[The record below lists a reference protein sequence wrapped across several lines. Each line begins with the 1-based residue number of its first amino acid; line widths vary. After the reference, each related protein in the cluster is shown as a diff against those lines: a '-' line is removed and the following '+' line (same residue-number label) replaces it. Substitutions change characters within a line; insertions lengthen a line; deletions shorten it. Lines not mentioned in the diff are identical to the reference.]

1 MIAVPKS
8 ELESLLKKAQRK
20 SVDGCLVESCIIE
33 HDGKETLSITSL
45 VKDGVSSVGKFSL
58 KVICEHPQIWPV
70 PSIDNLLKVL
80 KYHGRTVK
88 LTGQRE
94 WNSQIKVQSG
104 SKTTTLTASPQA
116 LAYPSSPY
124 TLLEWHT
131 KSTKIAEK
139 INLETMSYESAEG
152 PIASAMAF
160 HVDSTDLFEAFRC
173 DGMNGKKTGK
183 YKFIFDTDGFHIE
196 TGTELKGLTKTTISE
211 FVTTAAVVNSNGLSD
226 RRTMYFEG
234 GLEDLTKQI
243 VGDVTL
249 GFVQFRTRKGSAGEW
264 GLIVKID
271 DDFVFQTSVIE

>member
-45 VKDGVSSVGKFSL
+45 VKDGVSSVGKFSVN
-58 KVICEHPQIWPV
+58 VICEHPQIWPV

-80 KYHGRTVK
+80 KYHGRTLR

-116 LAYPSSPY
+116 LAYPSSPD
-124 TLLEWHT
+124 TLLEWYT

-183 YKFIFDTDGFHIE
+183 YKFIFDENGFHIE
-196 TGTELKGLTKTTISE
+196 TGTELKGLTKTTI
-211 FVTTAAVVNSNGLSD
+211 NGYGFGD
-226 RRTMYFEG
+226 RRTIYFEG

>member
-1 MIAVPKS
+1 MIEIPKS

-80 KYHGRTVK
+80 KYHGRTVR

-94 WNSQIKVQSG
+94 WNSQIQVRSG
-104 SKTTTLTASPQA
+104 SKKTTLTASPQA
-116 LAYPSSPY
+116 LAYPSSPD

-183 YKFIFDTDGFHIE
+183 YKFVFDENGFHIE
-196 TGTELKGLTKTTISE
+196 TGTELKGLTKTTI
-211 FVTTAAVVNSNGLSD
+211 NGYGFGD

-243 VGDVTL
+243 VGDVSL

>member
-1 MIAVPKS
+1 MIEIPKS

-20 SVDGCLVESCIIE
+20 GVDGCLVESCIIE
-33 HDGKETLSITSL
+33 HDGEETLSITSL
-45 VKDGVSSVGKFSL
+45 VKDGVSSVAKFSL
-58 KVICEHPQIWPV
+58 KVISEHPQIWPV

-94 WNSQIKVQSG
+94 WNSQIQVKSG

-116 LAYPSSPY
+116 LAYPSSPD

-139 INLETMSYESAEG
+139 INLETMSYESVEG
-152 PIASAMAF
+152 PIASYFVIVA
-160 HVDSTDLFEAFRC
+160 DSTDLFEAFRC
-173 DGMNGKKTGK
+173 DGMNSKKTGK

-196 TGTELKGLTKTTISE
+196 TGTELKGLTRTTINE
-211 FVTTAAVVNSNGLSD
+211 YDVGTH
-226 RRTMYFEG
+226 TMYFEG
-234 GLEDLTKQI
+234 ALEDLTKQI
-243 VGDVTL
+243 VGDITL

>member
-20 SVDGCLVESCIIE
+20 GVDGCLVESCIIE
-33 HDGKETLSITSL
+33 HDGNHTLSITSL

-94 WNSQIKVQSG
+94 WNSQIQVKSG

-116 LAYPSSPY
+116 LAYPSSPD

-131 KSTKIAEK
+131 KSTKIANK

-152 PIASAMAF
+152 TIASAIVFVA
-160 HVDSTDLFEAFRC
+160 DSTDLFEAFRC

-196 TGTELKGLTKTTISE
+196 TGTELKGLTKTTINE
-211 FVTTAAVVNSNGLSD
+211 YGFGD

-234 GLEDLTKQI
+234 ALEGLTKQI
-243 VGDVTL
+243 VGDITL

>member
-1 MIAVPKS
+1 MITVPKS
-8 ELESLLKKAQRK
+8 ELETLLKKTQRK
-20 SVDGCLVESCIIE
+20 GVDGCLVESCIIE
-33 HDGKETLSITSL
+33 HDGEETLSITSL

-58 KVICEHPQIWPV
+58 KVICEHPQTWPV

-88 LTGQRE
+88 LTGQQE
-94 WNSQIKVQSG
+94 WNSQIQVKSG

-116 LAYPSSPY
+116 LAYPSSPD

-152 PIASAMAF
+152 PIASAMVVVA
-160 HVDSTDLFEAFRC
+160 DSTDLFEAFRC
-173 DGMNGKKTGK
+173 DGMNGKKTGR

-196 TGTELKGLTKTTISE
+196 TGTELKGLTKTTINE
-211 FVTTAAVVNSNGLSD
+211 YDFGD

-234 GLEDLTKQI
+234 ALEDLTKQI
-243 VGDVTL
+243 VGDIHL

>member
-1 MIAVPKS
+1 MLRIPKS
-8 ELESLLKKAQRK
+8 DLESLLKKAQRK
-20 SVDGCLVESCIIE
+20 GVDGCLVESCIIE

-45 VKDGVSSVGKFSL
+45 VKDGVSSVAKFSV
-58 KVICEHPQIWPV
+58 KVICDPDNFVGEIDANHQQTWPV

-94 WNSQIKVQSG
+94 WNSQIQVKSG

-116 LAYPSSPY
+116 LAYPSSPD

-131 KSTKIAEK
+131 KSTEIAEK
-139 INLETMSYESAEG
+139 INLETMSYESVDG
-152 PIASAMAF
+152 PIASYFVIVA
-160 HVDSTDLFEAFRC
+160 DSTDLFEAFRC

-183 YKFIFDTDGFHIE
+183 YKFIFDANGFHIE
-196 TGTELKGLTKTTISE
+196 TGTELKGLTRTTINE
-211 FVTTAAVVNSNGLSD
+211 YDVGTH
-226 RRTMYFEG
+226 TMYFEG
-234 GLEDLTKQI
+234 ALEDLTKQI
-243 VGDVTL
+243 VGDISL